1 MVMSEHNLKD
11 LLAGFNLDEIKETI
25 FSLIEEYFPVIEDA
39 ERQEFILKLLGKSG
53 DDKIPS
59 MVNR

>member
-25 FSLIEEYFPVIEDA
+25 FSLIEEYFPVMADD
-39 ERQEFILKLLGKSG
+39 ERQELILKLLGKSG